1 MFFNL
6 FKSNEKN
13 NKIGYEDVLH
23 AINNVQKHLLI
34 NTLSNDLQNCLIKT
48 TLSVDNETYIL
59 NQIIEK
65 NEFKDKTI
73 IIYGA
78 NSIDDNVEKKY
89 KQLLELGFTNIY
101 IYNGG
106 IFEWLLLQDIY
117 GQENFPTTSTMLDI
131 LKYKPRGK
139 LHIPLLGL

>member
-6 FKSNEKN
+6 FKSSEKN
-13 NKIGYEDVLH
+13 NKIGYEDVLY

-34 NTLSNDLQNCLIKT
+34 NTLSNDLQGCLIT
-48 TLSVDNETYIL
+48 TTTSIDNETYIL

-65 NEFKDKTI
+65 QQFNDKTI
-73 IIYGA
+73 IVYGT
-78 NSIDDNVEKKY
+78 NSTDDSVDKKY
-89 KQLLELGFTNIY
+89 KQLLDLGFTNIY

-106 IFEWLLLQDIY
+106 LFEWLLMQDIY
-117 GQENFPTTSTMLDI
+117 GQDNFSTTSSTLDI

-139 LHIPLLGL
+139 LHIPLLGI

>member
-6 FKSNEKN
+6 FKSSEKN
-13 NKIGYEDVLH
+13 NRIGYEDVLY

-34 NTLSNDLQNCLIKT
+34 NTLSNDLQGCLIT
-48 TLSVDNETYIL
+48 TTTSIDNETYIL

-65 NEFKDKTI
+65 LQFNDKTI

-78 NSIDDNVEKKY
+78 NSTDDSVDKKY
-89 KQLLELGFTNIY
+89 KQLLDLGFINVY
-101 IYNGG
+101 IYTGG
-106 IFEWLLLQDIY
+106 LFEWLLMQDIY
-117 GQENFPTTSTMLDI
+117 GQDNFSTTSSTMDI

-139 LHIPLLGL
+139 LQIPLLRM

>member
-6 FKSNEKN
+6 FKSSEKN
-13 NKIGYEDVLH
+13 NKIGYEDVLY

-34 NTLSNDLQNCLIKT
+34 NTLSNDLQSCLIT
-48 TLSVDNETYIL
+48 TTMSIDNETYIL

-65 NEFKDKTI
+65 QQFNDKTI
-73 IIYGA
+73 IVYGT
-78 NSIDDNVEKKY
+78 NSTDDSVDKKY
-89 KQLLELGFTNIY
+89 KQLLNLGFTNIY

-106 IFEWLLLQDIY
+106 LFEWLLMQDIY
-117 GQENFPTTSTMLDI
+117 GQENFSTTSSTLDI

-139 LHIPLLGL
+139 LHIPLLGM

>member
-6 FKSNEKN
+6 FKSSEKN
-13 NKIGYEDVLH
+13 NKIGYEDVLY

-34 NTLSNDLQNCLIKT
+34 NTLSNDLQSCLIT
-48 TLSVDNETYIL
+48 TTMSIDNETYIL

-65 NEFKDKTI
+65 QQFNDKTI
-73 IIYGA
+73 IVYGA
-78 NSIDDNVEKKY
+78 NSTDDSVDKKY
-89 KQLLELGFTNIY
+89 KQLLDLGFINIY

-106 IFEWLLLQDIY
+106 LFEWLLMQDIY
-117 GQENFPTTSTMLDI
+117 GQENFSTTSSTLDI

-139 LHIPLLGL
+139 LHIPLIGM